1 MGRLL
6 DALLNQIEAWR
17 YRRNIDWALGLN
29 RRGEVRRDGLTLNV
43 ARNHLEIQWRARDVH
58 PWDQD
63 LPLQKRAVVLFE
75 QALTDTDAAISRL
88 FHALPRVDVID
99 LSVLEP
105 AAEDIILDGTV
116 HRSRFSERQGLS
128 SVRMRLCELGVSYR
142 FPDWYLASL
151 KSEGDE
157 LDSRSA
163 VTELFGNIPP
173 EMTRRR

>member
-6 DALLNQIEAWR
+6 DALRNQIEVWR

-29 RRGEVRRDGLTLNV
+29 RRGEVRRDGLTLNI

-63 LPLQKRAVVLFE
+63 LPLQKRAVALFE
-75 QALTDTDAAISRL
+75 QTLTDTDAAISRL
-88 FHALPRVDVID
+88 FRALPQVDVID

-105 AAEDIILDGTV
+105 AAEDIMLNGAV
-116 HRSRFSERQGLS
+116 HRSTFSEREGLP
-128 SVRMRLCELGVSYR
+128 SVRMRLYGLGVSYR

-151 KSEGDE
+151 KSEADE
-157 LDSRSA
+157 VDSGSA
-163 VTELFGNIPP
+163 MTENVR
-173 EMTRRR
+173 EHST